1 MMATPLHSTLSRDE
15 ILSYASK
22 EAGGIDYDKKLA
34 ESERKDKFDD
44 HKRVTEYKNQLHKIL
59 KSGMWVIG
67 LIMISLILVRAW
79 HLATP
84 AGLQWLEGPQL
95 HSIDAVLFSS
105 IIFSLASRYFTYYK
119 LFQKGEKYSE

>member
-1 MMATPLHSTLSRDE
+1 MATPLNPNLSLDE
-15 ILSYASK
+15 ILTYASR

-34 ESERKDKFDD
+34 ENERKDKFDD
-44 HKRVTEYKNQLHKIL
+44 HKRATEYKNQLHKIV

-67 LIMISLILVRAW
+67 LIILSLILVRAW

-84 AGLQWLEGPQL
+84 DSLQWLEGPQL

-105 IIFSLASRYFTYYK
+105 IIFSLASRYFSYYK
-119 LFQKGEKYSE
+119 LFQKGE

>member
-1 MMATPLHSTLSRDE
+1 MATPLHPTLSLDE
-15 ILSYASK
+15 ILTYASK
-22 EAGGIDYDKKLA
+22 EAGIIDYDKKLA
-34 ESERKDKFDD
+34 ENERKDKFDD
-44 HKRVTEYKNQLHKIL
+44 HKRATEYKNQLHKIV

-67 LIMISLILVRAW
+67 FIIICLILVRAW

-84 AGLQWLEGPQL
+84 AGLQWLEGSQL

-119 LFQKGEKYSE
+119 LFQRGG